1 VPYPAHMSA
10 GSAVAKSAVS
20 MWRLAWDAVWA
31 VSCVSTVAVAWPPGR
46 RLAGP
51 VELVMRVL
59 AAFGLLIGAVV
70 QMRAWGVP
78 TGLVAVLAV
87 VQVAPLVWA
96 GRAPLA
102 AWRLMALGLAV
113 STLLGYGQERLGW
126 PWPAGSCA
134 AFVLVLFA
142 VAAGCARRLAVT
154 VGVLTGVGV
163 VLPALMT
170 AHLPPGVALLVLGGV
185 GGVVA
190 LGDSVRARR
199 GAQEELRRE
208 LARRAVQEE
217 RSRIA
222 RELHD
227 VVAHHM
233 SMVAVQA
240 EAAPHRIADLPE
252 PARATFGVIRGA
264 AREALAEL
272 RRLVGV
278 LRDEAEPAERL
289 PQPGLDRVAEL
300 VEGARRAGVPAELR
314 VVGSPRP
321 LSAGVDLSA
330 YRIVQEGLSNAGRH
344 APGAPTAVELCYG
357 SGALHVRVANDRPP
371 STRRH
376 GAFEDSGHG
385 LAGMRERVAMLGGVL
400 QVGPRPDGG
409 FEVEATLPTG
419 DQERP

>member
-1 VPYPAHMSA
+1 MSA
-10 GSAVAKSAVS
+10 GSAIAKSAVS
-20 MWRLAWDAVWA
+20 LWRLAWDAVWA
-31 VSCVSTVAVAWPPGR
+31 ASCVSTVAVARTPGR
-46 RLAGP
+46 RLTGR
-51 VELVMRVL
+51 VELVLRVL
-59 AAFGLLIGAVV
+59 AVFGLLIGAVV
-70 QMRAWGVP
+70 QMRAWGVR
-78 TGLVAVLAV
+78 TGLVAVLAA

-102 AWRLMALGLAV
+102 AWRLMALGLAA
-113 STLLGYGQERLGW
+113 STLLGYGQGRLGW
-126 PWPAGSCA
+126 PWPAGSCT
-134 AFVLVLFA
+134 AFVLVLFP
-142 VAAGCARRLAVT
+142 VAAGCGRRLAVT

-163 VLPALMT
+163 VLPTLFT

-185 GGVVA
+185 GGIVA

-199 GAQEELRRE
+199 GAQQELRRE

-217 RSRIA
+217 RSRMA

-330 YRIVQEGLSNAGRH
+330 YRIVQEGLSNASRH
-344 APGAPTAVELCYG
+344 APGAPTTVELCYG
-357 SGALHVRVANDRPP
+357 SGALHVRVANSRPP

-385 LAGMRERVAMLGGVL
+385 LVGMRERVAMLGGVL
-400 QVGPRPDGG
+400 HVGPRPDGG
-409 FEVEATLPTG
+409 FAVEATLPTG

>member
-1 VPYPAHMSA
+1 MSA
-10 GSAVAKSAVS
+10 GSAIAKSAVS
-20 MWRLAWDAVWA
+20 LWRLAWDAVWA
-31 VSCVSTVAVAWPPGR
+31 ASCVSTVAVARTPGR
-46 RLAGP
+46 RLTGR
-51 VELVMRVL
+51 VELVLRVL
-59 AAFGLLIGAVV
+59 AVFGLLIGAVV
-70 QMRAWGVP
+70 QMRAWGVR
-78 TGLVAVLAV
+78 TGLVAVLAA

-102 AWRLMALGLAV
+102 AWRLMALGLAA
-113 STLLGYGQERLGW
+113 STLLGYGQGRLGW
-126 PWPAGSCA
+126 PWPAGSCT

-142 VAAGCARRLAVT
+142 VAAGCGRRLAVT

-163 VLPALMT
+163 VLPTLFT

-185 GGVVA
+185 GGIVA

-199 GAQEELRRE
+199 GAQQELRRE

-217 RSRIA
+217 RSRMA

-330 YRIVQEGLSNAGRH
+330 YRIVQEGLSNASRH
-344 APGAPTAVELCYG
+344 APGAPTTVELCYG
-357 SGALHVRVANDRPP
+357 SGALHVRVANSRPP

-385 LAGMRERVAMLGGVL
+385 LVGMRERVAMLGGVL
-400 QVGPRPDGG
+400 HVGPRPDGG
-409 FEVEATLPTG
+409 FAVEATLPTG

>member
-1 VPYPAHMSA
+1 MSA
-10 GSAVAKSAVS
+10 GSAIAKSAVS
-20 MWRLAWDAVWA
+20 LWRLAWDAVWA
-31 VSCVSTVAVAWPPGR
+31 ASCVSTVAVARTPGR
-46 RLAGP
+46 RLTGR
-51 VELVMRVL
+51 VELVLRVL
-59 AAFGLLIGAVV
+59 AVFGLLIGAVL
-70 QMRAWGVP
+70 QMRAWGVR
-78 TGLVAVLAV
+78 TGLVAVLAA

-102 AWRLMALGLAV
+102 AWRLMALGLAA
-113 STLLGYGQERLGW
+113 STLLGYGQGRLGW
-126 PWPAGSCA
+126 PWPAGSCT

-142 VAAGCARRLAVT
+142 VAAGCGRRLAVT

-163 VLPALMT
+163 VLPTLFT

-185 GGVVA
+185 GGIVA

-199 GAQEELRRE
+199 GAQQELRRE
-208 LARRAVQEE
+208 LARHAVQEE
-217 RSRIA
+217 RSRMA

-278 LRDEAEPAERL
+278 LRDETEPAERL

-330 YRIVQEGLSNAGRH
+330 YRIVQEGLSNASRH
-344 APGAPTAVELCYG
+344 APGAPTTVELCYG
-357 SGALHVRVANDRPP
+357 SGALHVRVANSRPP

-385 LAGMRERVAMLGGVL
+385 LVGMRERVAMLGGVL
-400 QVGPRPDGG
+400 HVGPRPDGG
-409 FEVEATLPTG
+409 FAVEATLPTG

>member
-1 VPYPAHMSA
+1 VPYPPLMSA

-20 MWRLAWDAVWA
+20 LWRLAWDALWTA
-31 VSCVSTVAVAWPPGR
+31 SCVSTVAVAWAPGR

-51 VELVMRVL
+51 VELAMRVL
-59 AAFGLLIGAVV
+59 ATFGLLIGAVA

-78 TGLVAVLAV
+78 TGLVAVLAA
-87 VQVAPLVWA
+87 VQVAPLPWA

-102 AWRLMALGLAV
+102 VWRLMALGLAV

-126 PWPAGSCA
+126 PWPVGSCA
-134 AFVLVLFA
+134 AFGLVLFA

-163 VLPALMT
+163 VLPALFT
-170 AHLPPGVALLVLGGV
+170 VHLPPGVVLLVLGGV
-185 GGVVA
+185 GGIVA

-272 RRLVGV
+272 RRLVGG
-278 LRDEAEPAERL
+278 LRDESEPAERL
-289 PQPGLDRVAEL
+289 PRPGLDRVAEL
-300 VEGARRAGVPAELR
+300 VEGARRAGVPTELR

-344 APGAPTAVELCYG
+344 APGAPTAVELRYG
-357 SGALHVRVANDRPP
+357 SGALHVRVANGRPP
-371 STRRH
+371 SPGRH
-376 GAFEDSGHG
+376 RAFEDSGHG
-385 LAGMRERVAMLGGVL
+385 LAGMRERVAMLGGEL

-409 FEVEATLPTG
+409 FAVEATLPTG